1 MSGGVRMKLKDVTL
15 QEIKGIWGDEL
26 QDGEKGT
33 PVIKTN
39 NMTYE
44 GHVDLSHITFRNIP
58 ASKVTNCLLRYG
70 DLLIEKSGGTKTHSV
85 GYVNIFED
93 KNDEYVANNFI
104 FVLRPNSQLIDSKY
118 LFYQLKNRYESG
130 QIELLHNQTTGI
142 QNLKVQSYLD
152 QEIKYVSMQAQ
163 QKISKKL
170 DKIEKAI
177 KLEKAVLNSLDA
189 LIKSRFNE
197 LFGDIVENSKNFELV
212 NFEHFV
218 NDMHI
223 GPFGSDLKND
233 AFCTKD
239 KAYCMVYEQK
249 HAIQKTMDVPTRYVD
264 EAKFIK
270 LKHFIVGPGDILV
283 SCRGTLGECYL
294 IPKNA
299 PIGVIHP
306 SLMLIKPKKE
316 TNAEFLLLLLER
328 MLSNQEGKGSGV
340 KMAIRASELAK
351 YKTINPSKPMIDR
364 YMNFYHEVDKLKFSF
379 LIPSKMVI
387 V

>member
-1 MSGGVRMKLKDVTL
+1 M
-15 QEIKGIWGDEL
+15 
-26 QDGEKGT
+26 
-33 PVIKTN
+33 
-39 NMTYE
+39 
-44 GHVDLSHITFRNIP
+44 
-58 ASKVTNCLLRYG
+58 
-70 DLLIEKSGGTKTHSV
+70 
-85 GYVNIFED
+85 
-93 KNDEYVANNFI
+93 
-104 FVLRPNSQLIDSKY
+104 
-118 LFYQLKNRYESG
+118 
-130 QIELLHNQTTGI
+130 
-142 QNLKVQSYLD
+142 
-152 QEIKYVSMQAQ
+152 
-163 QKISKKL
+163 
-170 DKIEKAI
+170 
-177 KLEKAVLNSLDA
+177 
-189 LIKSRFNE
+189 
-197 LFGDIVENSKNFELV
+197 FGDIVENSKNFELV
-212 NFEHFV
+212 YFEHFV

-264 EAKFIK
+264 EAKFSK

-299 PIGVIHP
+299 PIGVIHS

-351 YKTINPSKPMIDR
+351 YKTINPPKPMIDR
-364 YMNFYHEVDKLKFSF
+364 YMNFYHEVDKLKFS
-379 LIPSKMVI
+379 I
-387 V
+387 